1 MKRIILTLLFFAVLI
16 MTSVSQTKNKPSE
29 SDEKMVRDLLRIQEN
44 AWNGGNIEKFMTT
57 YWNSPELV
65 FIGSKGIT
73 YGWQATLE
81 RYQKNYPDTVAMGKL
96 KFDILELNQIEKNT
110 VFLIGKFSLTRSI
123 GNVSG
128 MFTLVIKKIKGQW
141 LIISDHSC

>member
-1 MKRIILTLLFFAVLI
+1 MKRILLTLLFFAVLI
-16 MTSVSQTKNKPSE
+16 MASVSQTNNKPSE

-96 KFDILELNQIEKNT
+96 KFDILELNQIEKNI

-141 LIISDHSC
+141 LIISDHSS

>member
-16 MTSVSQTKNKPSE
+16 VASISQTNIKPSE
-29 SDEKMVRDLLRIQEN
+29 SDEKMVRDLLRIQED
-44 AWNGGNIEKFMTT
+44 AWNGGNIEMFMTT
-57 YWNSPELV
+57 YWKSPELV

-73 YGWQATLE
+73 HGWKGILE
-81 RYQKNYPDTVAMGKL
+81 RYKKNYPDTVTMGKL

-110 VFLIGKFSLTRSI
+110 VFLIGKYTLTRSI

-128 MFTLVIKKIKGQW
+128 MFTLVLKKIKGQW
-141 LIISDHSC
+141 LIISDHSS